1 MRRDGLPPNRLLFI
15 FLAAA
20 LAVRAAS
27 PAGDE
32 AFNAGMKEF
41 AAKDWDKSLSLLETA
56 LLAEP
61 DNLRF
66 GSEYRRVAI
75 LRAQTLH
82 GHEGSPED
90 FNRPIKF
97 FERLVAANPAASNA
111 YLNYG
116 LAYIDELP
124 CLDALARISAGNS
137 ALTQFNKSIELH
149 AVWYAYYMRGFN
161 YLFWPKFFDRAKL
174 GVADLETV
182 RKMQSAGPKR
192 AYQAQTWVALGDGY
206 WKTDQLEKAR
216 AVWTDGLNQ
225 FPDTPALEKRLS
237 KEGDEL
243 KTLIQ
248 DALDPR
254 KRVDTDLKDIWLS
267 P

>member
-1 MRRDGLPPNRLLFI
+1 MRRDGFQSKRFLFA
-15 FLAAA
+15 FLAVA
-20 LAVRAAS
+20 LAARAAG
-27 PAGDE
+27 PAGEE

-41 AAKDWDKSLSLLETA
+41 AAKDWDKSLALLETA

-66 GSEYRRVAI
+66 GSEYRRVGI

-82 GHEGSPED
+82 GPEGNPED

-97 FERLVAANPAASNA
+97 FERLAAANPSAPNA

-124 CLDALARISAGNS
+124 CLDALSRISAANN
-137 ALTQFNKSIELH
+137 ALTQFSKSIELH
-149 AVWYAYYMRGFN
+149 PTWFAYYTRGFS

-182 RKMQSAGPKR
+182 RMMQSAGPKR

-206 WKTDQLEKAR
+206 WKTEQLER
-216 AVWTDGLNQ
+216 AHGVWSEGLKQ
-225 FPDTPALEKRLS
+225 FPGTPALEERLS
-237 KEGDEL
+237 KQGDEL
-243 KTLIQ
+243 RTTIQ

-254 KRVDTDLKDIWLS
+254 KRVDTDLKDIWLN